1 MSKQKLPK
9 PELRREIRL
18 GLVVYGGVSLAIYMN
33 GVCREFYNAVRG
45 RGLYKLIKAITDA
58 DIVVDIISGTSAG
71 GINGILLSYALSNS
85 SEEEVVD
92 FAEFASIWRESGDI
106 QKLMYQPSNDPR
118 TSGCESLLDG
128 EGYYQNELKN
138 AFKQASFNKTQATG
152 DEWFSDSNELDLFV
166 TGTDILGKVHTFFDD
181 TGKVVEVNN
190 HRAIFHLKHRRG
202 RKEPFN
208 PDCGEDQSENTY
220 QALAKLCRITS
231 CFPVAFPVVTVK
243 LEAGEEPADEKL
255 VLWGDLNNRQLPEI
269 PPPGG
274 YQLHF
279 VDGGVLDN
287 RPFSYTI
294 NEMYYRVANCPVE
307 RKLFYIDP
315 KPDVLIGSEK
325 FKQMPKPDVWQ
336 IVQDSLVGMPTY
348 ESISSDLEMI
358 KQHNETVL
366 RYEDLFAQVEPPI
379 TSISNPESGLGVS
392 EEIYLRSRLIG
403 LRERVLPL
411 VLRMDQND
419 TEFSNQYKQSILA
432 KAASILVQDFGDY
445 ERNRK
450 EKEEILNR
458 TSQQIRNLDV
468 DYALRKH
475 QYIVRKI
482 RQLMDQKPE
491 SAEYNKLR
499 TLVSRLNRQ
508 IKLLEVINTGLNRFL
523 SNSVVS
529 YNFYLLLE
537 KKPTVDQ
544 EQSSE
549 EVVNEDIYDSL
560 IKLHRFF
567 LDADSLTELSAQ
579 NTTAS
584 ELDLE
589 YTPTYFFHN
598 LPSDA
603 AHLNSICDLFET
615 GVHDWLP
622 QEIISDVLKQLEA
635 RVNKNCSNQEQIDQ
649 ILSNPIYGDNSSEND
664 SSKFSTSLRK
674 VEYASEHLIAMS
686 ESRFRKEILL
696 SFQRFRELDEVL
708 YSFEYV
714 TKIGS
719 KDLIQTFRISPEDAA
734 LGFGASFED
743 GKRLDGKLAG
753 DSLRAFG
760 GFFKK
765 SWRSNDILWGRFD
778 GLNRLVEALVTPE
791 SITNFSSF
799 LQRQYLERTG
809 EKRNQNWDEFKDNY
823 ITLLLQES
831 FPNLAGERYNKL
843 RGNLLLL
850 ANTSS
855 NLTESELKGIIN
867 DLVLE
872 GQREILKTD
881 LKIVIED
888 EIDEQIEWNQQK
900 VKPDSELDNILQ
912 PTIPK
917 YEPVPGYFGQTVTS
931 LVAAQLAK
939 DALTSLPKGEEY
951 FFRHQYKIG
960 SEKLLTDIPTVI
972 LASLA
977 VRASLVLRDVF
988 ANLFGPERASKIGRS
1003 IIYRIVDKTLR
1014 VFYWWLQL
1022 RGPQV
1027 FNTLNSRNNP
1037 PLIPLIQIV
1046 LLVIALLGIII
1057 TISQSLL
1064 WSIIALVAALIVW
1077 FLESIQDNVRK

>member
-1 MSKQKLPK
+1 MSEQKLPK

-45 RGLYKLIKAITDA
+45 RGLYKLIKALTDA

-106 QKLMYQPSNDPR
+106 QKLMYQPSNDPK
-118 TSGCESLLDG
+118 TSGRESLLDG

-138 AFKQASFNKTQATG
+138 AFKQASLNKTQATG

-190 HRAIFHLKHRRG
+190 HRAIFHLKHRRE

-208 PDCGEDQSENTY
+208 PYFGEDKSEDKSENTY

-243 LEAGEEPADEKL
+243 LEAGEEPADDKL
-255 VLWGDLNNRQLPEI
+255 VLWGDLTNRQLPET
-269 PPPGG
+269 PPSGG

-411 VLRMDQND
+411 VLRIDQND
-419 TEFSNQYKQSILA
+419 TDFSNQYKQSILA
-432 KAASILVQDFGDY
+432 KAASILSQDFSSSD
-445 ERNRK
+445 RNTK
-450 EKEEILNR
+450 EAILNR

-468 DYALRKH
+468 DYSLRKH

-482 RQLMDQKPE
+482 RQLMDQQPE
-491 SAEYNKLR
+491 SAEYDKLR

-508 IKLLEVINTGLNRFL
+508 IKLLEVVNTGLNRFL

-529 YNFYLLLE
+529 YNFYVLLE
-537 KKPTVDQ
+537 KEPALYN
-544 EQSSE
+544 QSRRE
-549 EVVNEDIYDSL
+549 EIVNEDIYDSL

-567 LDADSLTELSAQ
+567 LDADSLKGSSAQ
-579 NTTAS
+579 ITTTS
-584 ELDLE
+584 ELELE
-589 YTPTYFFHN
+589 LIPTYFFHN

-615 GVHDWLP
+615 GVHDWLSQP
-622 QEIISDVLKQLEA
+622 LITEVLQKLQA
-635 RVNKNCSNQEQIDQ
+635 RVDKLCCNQEQIEQ

-664 SSKFSTSLRK
+664 SNEFSTSLRK
-674 VEYASEHLIAMS
+674 VELASENLIALS
-686 ESRFRKEILL
+686 ESRFSEEILL

-799 LQRQYLERTG
+799 LQRQFLERTG
-809 EKRNQNWDEFKDNY
+809 EYRNQSWDEFQANY

-843 RGNLLLL
+843 RENLLLL
-850 ANTSS
+850 ANPSS
-855 NLTESELKGIIN
+855 NLTESELKQIIN

-872 GQREILKTD
+872 GHREILKTD

-888 EIDEQIEWNQQK
+888 EIDEQIEWNLQK
-900 VKPDSELDNILQ
+900 VKPDSELDNLLQ
-912 PTIPK
+912 PTSPK

-972 LASLA
+972 LAALA
-977 VRASLVLRDVF
+977 VRASLVVRDVF
-988 ANLFGPERASKIGRS
+988 GNLFGAERSSKIGRS

-1027 FNTLNSRNNP
+1027 FNSLNFRNNP

-1046 LLVIALLGIII
+1046 LLVITLLGIII

-1077 FLESIQDNVRK
+1077 FLESIQDS